1 MTTSKIQARTIQAR
15 KIQARTISTF
25 GVALLLS
32 AAIAS
37 PVFAQDANV
46 RPHHAQA
53 YDQANFGGA
62 YNQRLNGDYVPQT
75 PEEMRNL
82 ENFGFSGRDPSR
94 VGGENPN
101 LNPAS

>member
-1 MTTSKIQARTIQAR
+1 MTTSKIKTR

-25 GVALLLS
+25 GVALILS

-37 PVFAQDANV
+37 PVFAQGSTV
-46 RPHHAQA
+46 RPYHARA
-53 YDQANFGGA
+53 YGQ
-62 YNQRLNGDYVPQT
+62 QLNGDYAPQT

-101 LNPAS
+101 LTPAS

>member
-1 MTTSKIQARTIQAR
+1 MTTSKIKTR
-15 KIQARTISTF
+15 KFKTL
-25 GVALLLS
+25 GVALILS

-37 PVFAQDANV
+37 PVLAQDATA
-46 RPHHAQA
+46 RPHHARA
-53 YDQANFGGA
+53 YDQSNFRGA
-62 YNQRLNGDYVPQT
+62 YNQQVNGDYAPRT

-101 LNPAS
+101 LHPAS

>member
-1 MTTSKIQARTIQAR
+1 MTTSKINTR
-15 KIQARTISTF
+15 KISTL

-37 PVFAQDANV
+37 PVFAQDTTV
-46 RPHHAQA
+46 RPHHARA
-53 YDQANFGGA
+53 YDQTNFRGA
-62 YNQRLNGDYVPQT
+62 YNQQLNGDYTPQT

-101 LNPAS
+101 LKPAS